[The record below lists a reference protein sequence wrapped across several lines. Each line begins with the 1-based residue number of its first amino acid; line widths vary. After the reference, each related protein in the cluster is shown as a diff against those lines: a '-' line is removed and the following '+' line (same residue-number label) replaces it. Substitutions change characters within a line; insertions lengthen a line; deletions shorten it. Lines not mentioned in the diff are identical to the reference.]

1 MLGWD
6 YVSGGQLASLPEFRK
21 QFGIRQADGSYLIP
35 SYVLSAWQ
43 AIGPACDVVAAVLSA
58 PLLEKWGRKP
68 QVIVAVVLSTVGVLL
83 QQIAT
88 EWKTHLAGRA
98 VNGAAV
104 GIMFTISPL
113 WIGESCRPEL
123 RGFFLCFF
131 NTSIVLGQF
140 LIVLISY
147 GASFIEGKWQWWT
160 VVVSMYFFPAT
171 LLLLYP
177 WFPESPHWLIRENKK
192 EKARQSLERMY
203 GKTKQQLIDHELNRL
218 EEDVRMNTE
227 VQANLEGPRYTIF
240 GIEVGQ
246 ELECFRGTNLK
257 RSITAMFASSGQQL
271 IGATFAIGY
280 TTYFFELIGIKQYF
294 LASCMMYVVMLISTG
309 AAFHMIEVVG
319 RRTLIVPALFILSAI
334 LLAMGIAGC
343 FESTAALWSIVVLM
357 YLWALVYQISLGACG
372 FVLASEVATLRLRAT
387 TQALVTMMNGV
398 WGLIMQFTIPYMI
411 NPDSGNLGGKAGS
424 IFFGTGLLTAMGG
437 YFLFPETKG
446 ISFAKMDEL
455 YQSGIKPRHF
465 KKVAEAGTEDQAVEK
480 L

>member
-68 QVIVAVVLSTVGVLL
+68 QIIVAMVLSTVGVLL

-98 VNGAAV
+98 VNGMSPTDHDADNTDHVQGKPIVVSQCRIA
-104 GIMFTISPL
+104 FTDINNACQ
-113 WIGESCRPEL
+113 GL
-123 RGFFLCFF
+123 R
-131 NTSIVLGQF
+131 
-140 LIVLISY
+140 VLISY

-177 WFPESPHWLIRENKK
+177 WFPESPYWLIRENKK
-192 EKARQSLERMY
+192 EKARRSLERMY
-203 GKTKQQLIDHELNRL
+203 GKRKQELIDHELNRL

-227 VQANLEGPRYTIF
+227 VQANLEGPHYTIF

-411 NPDSGNLGGKAGS
+411 NPDSGNLGGKTGF
-424 IFFGTGLLTAMGG
+424 IFFGTGLLTAIGG

-446 ISFAKMDEL
+446 ISFARMDEL

-465 KKVAEAGTEDQAVEK
+465 KKVAEADTDDQAVEK